1 MEQSQHEVINPNQGL
16 LSFLIVH
23 DNQDSTYISP
33 HWHRAVELS
42 YTLKGSIDQF
52 YVAGENF
59 QTHSGQILVINTQ
72 EVHSIRV
79 LKHKEESNLA
89 LTITYPY
96 PFLIGQ
102 CEKIAY
108 SRFDINHPER
118 FSAEQKRAY
127 KELQEI
133 LEK

>member
-1 MEQSQHEVINPNQGL
+1 M
-16 LSFLIVH
+16 
-23 DNQDSTYISP
+23 
-33 HWHRAVELS
+33 S

-52 YVAGENF
+52 YIAGENF

-72 EVHSIRV
+72 EIHSIRV

-118 FSAEQKRAY
+118 FSVEQKRRMVSF
-127 KELQEI
+127 KRF
-133 LEK
+133 

>member
-52 YVAGENF
+52 YVAG
-59 QTHSGQILVINTQ
+59 
-72 EVHSIRV
+72 
-79 LKHKEESNLA
+79 A
-89 LTITYPY
+89 
-96 PFLIGQ
+96 
-102 CEKIAY
+102 
-108 SRFDINHPER
+108 D
-118 FSAEQKRAY
+118 FSD
-127 KELQEI
+127 
-133 LEK
+133 